1 MKIQSAAFLDQA
13 DVMLTRAERMLSVG
27 LNEEA
32 ARAAYLA
39 CFHVAQ
45 AYIFERTGS
54 ASKTHRGVQT
64 EFFRLSRDEAR
75 ADHALRRF
83 LSGSYEF
90 KSVADYGVGP
100 DAVISAQEAAGAIT
114 TAKRFVGHFRSL
126 IAIPNRG
133 DIATREATSMPA
145 PIVIADSI
153 TRVGPEAAGAVV
165 VNASHGGVY
174 AAYLAAKL
182 HAAAAIF
189 NDAGVGRDRAG
200 IGGLDYL
207 EEFGIAAATVGH
219 DTRADRRRRRHDGAA
234 ASSPMR
240 TGSAASLGVSPG
252 QSCRDAA
259 AALQQAHQAHRAPPE
274 ALEAAF
280 LLIAETPQV
289 WALNSAS
296 LVLPEHKD
304 SIVITGSH
312 GGLLGGRPETALKYD
327 VLGALYNDAGIG
339 KDEAGISRLP
349 ALDAR
354 GIAAATVSAASARIG
369 DARSTYEDGIIS
381 RVNARA
387 AALGLREGI
396 SAREFVAGLRRALAA

>member
-1 MKIQSAAFLDQA
+1 
-13 DVMLTRAERMLSVG
+13 
-27 LNEEA
+27 
-32 ARAAYLA
+32 
-39 CFHVAQ
+39 
-45 AYIFERTGS
+45 
-54 ASKTHRGVQT
+54 
-64 EFFRLSRDEAR
+64 
-75 ADHALRRF
+75 
-83 LSGSYEF
+83 
-90 KSVADYGVGP
+90 
-100 DAVISAQEAAGAIT
+100 
-114 TAKRFVGHFRSL
+114 
-126 IAIPNRG
+126 
-133 DIATREATSMPA
+133 MPV

-219 DTRADRRRRRHDGAA
+219 DTARIGDGADMMA
-234 ASSPMR
+234 HGVVSHAN
-240 TGSAASLGVSPG
+240 GLAASLGVGPG

-259 AALQQAHQAHRAPPE
+259 AALQQARQTHRAPPE

-280 LLIAETPQV
+280 LLIPEAPRV
-289 WALNSAS
+289 CALDSAS

-304 SIVITGSH
+304 SIVVTGSH

-339 KDEAGISRLP
+339 KDEAGTSRLP

-381 RVNARA
+381 RVNTRA
-387 AALGLREGI
+387 ADLGLHEGI